1 MALFRLY
8 LAYLETQKLVLP
20 AYVLTLKRHCQGS
33 KRLHVTILAQFL
45 VRISLNHL
53 NIIGLLILLAHLLI
67 LLCLLSNFCKTALD
81 WLLVPMSLKTNIAF
95 FCTLLQIRTSLEWD
109 LKLESLILRTV
120 HLKRRHEGEVG
131 VFKGVNCV
139 IIYVLVKS

>member
-20 AYVLTLKRHCQGS
+20 ANVLTLKRHCQGS
-33 KRLHVTILAQFL
+33 KRLQVTVLAQLL

-53 NIIGLLILLAHLLI
+53 NVIVSIALLSCLQV
-67 LLCLLSNFCKTALD
+67 LLCWLSNFCKTALD
-81 WLLVPMSLKTNIAF
+81 WLLFPMSLNTNIAF

-109 LKLESLILRTV
+109 LKLESLILYAI
-120 HLKRRHEGEVG
+120 HLKRRHEGEVRVLEG
-131 VFKGVNCV
+131 VDCV
-139 IIYVLVKS
+139 IFCVFVMS